1 MQTQN
6 HRYTGLMYHGVLS
19 VAAVALG
26 GISALIPVSASA
38 QVAAPP
44 YSIELF
50 AVSPPGNSQP
60 DSIIIW
66 HDSVIVG
73 FGDGVAKDG
82 TDGKSSTIIEFSSSG
97 RVKRTFSV
105 PGHNDGLRLVGEDKL
120 WSMQNEDGNPNLVII
135 DLETGNQTRHN
146 LPSVDAGGG
155 FDDIAVLNGSVY
167 FTASNPGNNPN
178 TSPAL
183 VRAALTG
190 NTVTLDPVLPGNA
203 QATDITT
210 GKTVTLNLQDPDSM
224 TTGLNDDLVFVSQAD
239 GELVFVNHIGAKDQ
253 SVAVLPLSSPV
264 ATVSGGT
271 FTIDDTAFAHKD
283 SKSLMVTD
291 LSGNAIYKIK
301 KSSGF
306 ERGQAYSASDSY
318 GIVGTLD
325 VKSGVVT
332 PIVTG
337 LISARGLAF
346 VREREDQ
353 CERE

>member
-1 MQTQN
+1 M
-6 HRYTGLMYHGVLS
+6 
-19 VAAVALG
+19 
-26 GISALIPVSASA
+26 
-38 QVAAPP
+38 
-44 YSIELF
+44 
-50 AVSPPGNSQP
+50 
-60 DSIIIW
+60 
-66 HDSVIVG
+66 
-73 FGDGVAKDG
+73 
-82 TDGKSSTIIEFSSSG
+82 
-97 RVKRTFSV
+97 
-105 PGHNDGLRLVGEDKL
+105 
-120 WSMQNEDGNPNLVII
+120 
-135 DLETGNQTRHN
+135 
-146 LPSVDAGGG
+146 
-155 FDDIAVLNGSVY
+155 LNGSVY

-183 VRAALTG
+183 VRATLAG
-190 NTVTLDPVLPGNA
+190 NTVTLDPVLAANA
-203 QATDITT
+203 QATEITT

-224 TTGLNDDLVFVSQAD
+224 TTGPDDDLVFVSQAD
-239 GELVFVNHIGAKDQ
+239 GELVFVRHVGAKDQ
-253 SVAVLPLSSPV
+253 SVRVLPLSSPV
-264 ATVSGGT
+264 ANASGPT
-271 FTIDDTAFAHKD
+271 FTVDDTAFAHKD

-291 LSGNAIYKIK
+291 LSGDAIYKIK